1 MSIYQIINTST
12 KGLWPESENVT
23 LVQASSREAI
33 IRAVLRGRDK
43 FIERRLLPC
52 HRGLM
57 WKIKTF
63 RGDEDDPE
71 KDDPEAFRLEMDAEV
86 RGMTEEEFV
95 NKILTDIDENSIN
108 DRGFYTAILK
118 LENVQP
124 VYDKVYELN
133 EP

>member
-1 MSIYQIINTST
+1 MEIYQIINTST

-43 FIERRLLPC
+43 FIETRLLPC

-63 RGDEDDPE
+63 RGDEDDPA
-71 KDDPEAFRLEMDAEV
+71 KDDPDAFRLDMDADV

-95 NKILTDIDENSIN
+95 SKILTDIDENSIN

-118 LENVQP
+118 
-124 VYDKVYELN
+124 
-133 EP
+133 

>member
-1 MSIYQIINTST
+1 MAIYQIINTST
-12 KGLWPESENVT
+12 KELWPDSENVT

-63 RGDEDDPE
+63 RGDEDDPGE
-71 KDDPEAFRLEMDAEV
+71 DDPDAFRLDMDADV
-86 RGMTEEEFV
+86 RGMTEEDFV

-118 LENVQP
+118 METVQP
-124 VYDKVYELN
+124 VYDKVYVLQ

>member
-1 MSIYQIINTST
+1 MEIYQIINTST

-33 IRAVLRGRDK
+33 IRAVLRERDK
-43 FIERRLLPC
+43 FIETRLLPC
-52 HRGLM
+52 HRRLM

-63 RGDEDDPE
+63 RGDEDDPA
-71 KDDPEAFRLEMDAEV
+71 KDDPDAFRLDMDADV

-95 NKILTDIDENSIN
+95 SKILTDIDENSIN

-118 LENVQP
+118 
-124 VYDKVYELN
+124 
-133 EP
+133 